1 MVYKRSVWKS
11 ITAYEWKKQ
20 ILSQKWRYL
29 AVAAIALWTCRINWN
44 LYGSLFTMKDYFQA
58 FLQGMPPVVSDSR
71 EKFLIPGDWCAFFV
85 ILLYTNGKMAK
96 DYTGGSG
103 LQILIRTRRASQLWH
118 AKWTAAVCSTAVYF
132 GCAYVA
138 LTAGALIVSGRE
150 AVFLS
155 NSREALIQFLLPFLA
170 ASVIVVWQLV
180 FSMVFSQVA
189 GVAGMVILLVLSA
202 YFDRWYLPGNY
213 LMKIRARL
221 LLEQTEANFL
231 CMYLLMLLAVAV
243 LSGHFLIQKTD
254 YIRDKGDY

>member
-1 MVYKRSVWKS
+1 MVYKRSIWKR

-29 AVAAIALWTCRINWN
+29 AAAVTALWTCRVSWN
-44 LYGSLFTMKDYFQA
+44 LYGSLFTMNDHFQA
-58 FLQGMPPVVSDSR
+58 FLQGMPPVAIGSR
-71 EKFLIPGDWCAFFV
+71 EQFLIPGDWCVFFV

-103 LQILIRTRRASQLWH
+103 LQVLMRTRRASQLWH

-132 GCAYVA
+132 GCAYAA
-138 LTAGALIVSGRE
+138 LTAGALIASGGE

-155 NSREALIQFLLPFLA
+155 DSREALIQFLLPFLA

-180 FSMVFSQVA
+180 LSMVSSQVA
-189 GVAGMVILLVLSA
+189 GVAGMVILLVVSA
-202 YFDRWYLPGNY
+202 YFDCWYLPGNY

-221 LLEQTEANFL
+221 LLEQTEAKFL
-231 CMYLLMLLAVAV
+231 CMYLLMLLATAV
-243 LSGHFLIQKTD
+243 LAGHFLIQKTD